1 MTEDKK
7 QVTPKKDT
15 NVGAAAGV
23 AKSVFGDRRKQGA
36 QGGQGG
42 ARRPM
47 GGRGRRDETPDEFEQ
62 KIVDLARV
70 TRVMAGGKRMRFRAC
85 VAVGNKKGKIA
96 IGLAKGADVTNAI
109 SKAVNQAKKNMIDV
123 PMINETIP
131 HEIMHKAGA
140 AKVFL
145 KPAPRGHGI
154 IAGGSTRIVIE
165 LSGVHNIICKN
176 LGTTNKVNNAKCVIE
191 ALALLKKVAPK
202 REKVEKVAES
212 VVVEK
217 TEAKK
222 PTAKKEKAA

>member
-7 QVTPKKDT
+7 QVIPKKDT
-15 NVGAAAGV
+15 NLGAAAGV

-36 QGGQGG
+36 QGG
-42 ARRPM
+42 RRPM
-47 GGRGRRDETPDEFEQ
+47 GGRGKRDEVQDEFEQ

-123 PMINETIP
+123 PIINDTIP
-131 HEIMHKAGA
+131 HEILHKSGA
-140 AKVFL
+140 AKVLL
-145 KPAPRGHGI
+145 KPAQRGRGI

-191 ALALLKKVAPK
+191 ALALLKKVA
-202 REKVEKVAES
+202 
-212 VVVEK
+212 
-217 TEAKK
+217 
-222 PTAKKEKAA
+222 KKEKTVAAPVVAQVAKEVKPVTVKAAVKKETKKSE